1 MDLVLRAFDQQ
12 AVARAETLP
21 VRQLWTVLETGGMR
35 DKAKVRAGLR
45 AAEDPYARETI
56 VARLESLLQE
66 GYGEES
72 LSRLRGSEPVDLAT
86 LRRAHWPP
94 IDAEEAVELHEDLV
108 RYLTYGLW
116 SAPEEAVAHAL
127 AVLTGQS
134 DAAFLLGNPEAAGG
148 LQEILDTIGDD
159 ARFAERYGPA
169 VRADLARRGTA
180 TDDAVQAELS
190 ALQLLLGPAARLLQ
204 GAREVGLRTVV
215 YQQQPGS
222 DGLTAVL
229 APDLR
234 PGGASRQGGS
244 AGGHGADDQE
254 A

>member
-35 DKAKVRAGLR
+35 DKAKVRVGLG
-45 AAEDPYARETI
+45 AQEDPYARETV
-56 VARLESLLQE
+56 VARLESLVQE

-72 LSRLRGSEPVDLAT
+72 LSRLRGGDPIDLAA

-94 IDAEEAVELHEDLV
+94 IDAEEAVDLHEDLV

-127 AVLTGQS
+127 ALLTGRP
-134 DAAFLLGNPEAAGG
+134 DATFLLGNPEATEG
-148 LQEILDTIGDD
+148 LQEILATIGDD
-159 ARFAERYGPA
+159 ARFAERYGSA
-169 VRADLARRGTA
+169 VRADLAKRGTA
-180 TDDAVQAELS
+180 TDDAVLDELS
-190 ALQLLLGPAARLLQ
+190 AVQILLGPAARLLQ
-204 GAREVGLRTVV
+204 GARDAGLRTIV

-222 DGLTAVL
+222 DGLTAAV

-234 PGGASRQGGS
+234 PDEQSTPGRRPQAPGPDGTQA
-244 AGGHGADDQE
+244 
-254 A
+254 

>member
-12 AVARAETLP
+12 AVMRAEKLP

-35 DKAKVRAGLR
+35 DKAKVRAGLD
-45 AAEDPYARETI
+45 APEDPYARETV
-56 VARLESLLQE
+56 VARLESLIQE

-72 LSRLRGSEPVDLAT
+72 LTRLRGGDPIDLAA
-86 LRRAHWPP
+86 LRRAHWPA
-94 IDAEEAVELHEDLV
+94 IDAVEAVELHEDLV
-108 RYLTYGLW
+108 RYLTYGIW
-116 SAPEEAVAHAL
+116 SAPEEGVAHAL

-159 ARFAERYGPA
+159 ARFAERYGAA
-169 VRADLARRGTA
+169 VHADLARRSKA
-180 TDDAVQAELS
+180 TDDAVHAELS
-190 ALQLLLGPAARLLQ
+190 ALQRLLGPAARLLQ

-229 APDLR
+229 AQELQ
-234 PGGASRQGGS
+234 PGGSRRADRDDEQG
-244 AGGHGADDQE
+244 AAMPR